1 MPEAPVLRL
10 TPNFTLGE
18 LTRSTEAFVRK
29 LDNTPGPEDL
39 ANLRV
44 TSFGLEMVKLV
55 LVRALKRP
63 VVVNVTSCF
72 RSRAVNA
79 AVGGT
84 PTSAH
89 ALGLAADITVPGL
102 TAFELA
108 QLLEGRLPYDQLILE
123 SSRGIVHISFDPRL
137 RGQAL
142 TQKGAAG
149 TPIEPGIIA

>member
-1 MPEAPVLRL
+1 MAGERL
-10 TPNFTLGE
+10 TPNFTLAE
-18 LTRSTEAFVRK
+18 LIRSTEAHIK
-29 LDNTPGPEDL
+29 GLDNTPGPEHL

-44 TSFGLEMVKLV
+44 TAYGLEAVRKL
-55 LVRALKRP
+55 LALAIGRP
-63 VVVNVTSCF
+63 VVVNVTSGY
-72 RSRAVNA
+72 RSPAVNA

-102 TAFELA
+102 TAIELA
-108 QLLEGRLPYDQLILE
+108 RLLEDKLPYDQLILE

-137 RGQAL
+137 RMQAL

-149 TPIEPGIIA
+149 TAIVPGILA